1 MHTLTHRCSRLRSTG
16 CFRCLRAVS
25 VFLLCA
31 TVGIAEYLCSR
42 RTSTRASVCAQTSYC
57 GEYNVTLFA
66 KMHAGHCAIHCHI
79 HTLRLRSAGFD
90 YVSAHEFAGGT
101 QRATKTALR
110 RKIAEYIV
118 RVSAKAAQGSSRRRR
133 NSCGFGEVQL
143 SRYSRTLPPVLPPMD
158 IDSSPRQRVPDPCAS
173 VALFAIRSSSPE
185 SRS

>member
-1 MHTLTHRCSRLRSTG
+1 MRQAEKHRVRQVST
-16 CFRCLRAVS
+16 CRF
-25 VFLLCA
+25 VFLLCT
-31 TVGIAEYLCSR
+31 TVGVAEYLCSR
-42 RTSTRASVCAQTSYC
+42 RTSTRANVCVCVCAQTSYC
-57 GEYNVTLFA
+57 GECNFTLFA
-66 KMHAGHCAIHCHI
+66 KMHAGHCAILFHI
-79 HTLRLRSAGFD
+79 HMLRCEVLGLITS
-90 YVSAHEFAGGT
+90 VPKKFAGGT